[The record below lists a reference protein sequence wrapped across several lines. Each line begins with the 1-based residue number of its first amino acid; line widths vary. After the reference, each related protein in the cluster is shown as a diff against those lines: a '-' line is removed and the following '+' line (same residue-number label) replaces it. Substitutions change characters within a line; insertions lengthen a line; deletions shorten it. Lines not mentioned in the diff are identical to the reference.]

1 MVYTLDIIIYRRL
14 YMNKLYNITEA
25 SKILGVS
32 RATIYKWKKA
42 NKIYFININGINKI
56 STKELERLRGEF

>member
-1 MVYTLDIIIYRRL
+1 
-14 YMNKLYNITEA
+14 MNKLYNITEA

-42 NKIYFININGINKI
+42 NKINFININGINKI